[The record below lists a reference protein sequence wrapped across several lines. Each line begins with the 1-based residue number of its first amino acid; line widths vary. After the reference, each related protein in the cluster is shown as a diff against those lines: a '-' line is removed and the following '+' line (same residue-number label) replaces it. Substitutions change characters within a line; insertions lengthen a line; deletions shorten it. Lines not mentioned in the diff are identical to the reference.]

1 MILAQRLAHFG
12 PSCNNAGI
20 MPRFVLLRHECPS
33 EGEKPSHWDF
43 MLESGDVLRTW
54 DLRRLPAS
62 WAEALTQ
69 TPSNRDSTNR
79 RSQATGAVVALPLP
93 DHRLAYLDYE
103 GPVTDHRGSVTQCD
117 VGTYRLLEEQAES
130 LTFQLSGTLLQGPVR
145 LSKLSEADAW
155 SLELLA
161 D

>member
-1 MILAQRLAHFG
+1 
-12 PSCNNAGI
+12 

-54 DLRRLPAS
+54 QLLELP
-62 WAEALTQ
+62 
-69 TPSNRDSTNR
+69 TPW
-79 RSQATGAVVALPLP
+79 SQASNVSSVIAHPLA

-103 GPVTDHRGSVTQCD
+103 GPLTDGRGNVTQCD
-117 VGTYRLLEEQAES
+117 AGTYRLLEEQAES

-145 LSKLSEADAW
+145 LSKLLEAGDW
-155 SLELLA
+155 TLELLA
-161 D
+161 T